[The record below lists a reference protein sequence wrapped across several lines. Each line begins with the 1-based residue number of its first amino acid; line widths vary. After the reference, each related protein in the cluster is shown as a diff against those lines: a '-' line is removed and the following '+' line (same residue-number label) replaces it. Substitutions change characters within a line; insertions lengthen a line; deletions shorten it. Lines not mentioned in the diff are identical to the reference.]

1 MHLQSERCSV
11 ALDYILLW
19 GVVRFYSL
27 LKGVVTE
34 KRLRKADLDNMLTV
48 VICNCASTQECVKIL
63 NVLKQ
68 IFPNRNKKISLLK
81 GYMSSLS
88 TQK

>member
-1 MHLQSERCSV
+1 M

-34 KRLRKADLDNMLTV
+34 KRLRKAGLDSSGLL
-48 VICNCASTQECVKIL
+48 CAAPV
-63 NVLKQ
+63 
-68 IFPNRNKKISLLK
+68 
-81 GYMSSLS
+81 MSSNL
-88 TQK
+88 